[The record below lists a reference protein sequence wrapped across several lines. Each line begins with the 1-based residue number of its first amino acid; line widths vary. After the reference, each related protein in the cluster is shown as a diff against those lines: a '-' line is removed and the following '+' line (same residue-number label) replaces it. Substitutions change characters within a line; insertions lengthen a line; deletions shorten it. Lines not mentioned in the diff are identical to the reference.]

1 MFEFL
6 RKGATSLFAKIF
18 LAIIIIVF
26 VFWGIGYIDTSDRNL
41 VAEVDGE
48 KINLKEFQ
56 EYYNF
61 KFFQLKQAF
70 GEVSSE
76 DLKKM
81 RFKEMALQE
90 LIRIKLTQRI
100 AQDLGLKITQE
111 EINLAISQ
119 LPFFQQEGRF
129 NPSAY
134 LAFLRE
140 MGLTPATFERILK
153 ADLLEQKLK
162 GLLIAPILVSQ
173 DEVLEFAKFYH
184 QKITLQEFILTM
196 ESCQREVKGDEKA
209 LESYF
214 NAHRDLYV
222 EEEKIKIAYY
232 IIPFTGEVEVSEEE
246 IKNYYAQNLN
256 RFREPFKVKLR
267 RIVIPGVDA
276 NAQKKAQ
283 EIKTQIKDLKDFAV
297 FGSKTSE
304 WFEDQALSQELKNI
318 LKLAKKGDILGP
330 LKTSQG
336 FIILGVEEV
345 QPERVAKLEEVR
357 DKIVSEIKKVK
368 LRDRAKNHANAIYT
382 KVVAENGLTKWGE
395 KNQIKLE
402 ETGYLT
408 QEELAKIFAS
418 RETANKIFK
427 QGKGDYFSPLET
439 EKAIYLVEILD
450 KKPRRNLS
458 FEEAKERVK
467 NDYLKEKG
475 RELCEGKVKS
485 FLGKAKGQGN
495 PIQIAQ
501 EMGFKEETK
510 EILRK
515 DLPEKLIQRGLP
527 GLIEEPIITEE
538 TIKIYYLQR
547 IENSQQTFSLEELHT
562 IRSLLLEKK
571 REEVLNKYLEG
582 YQKRAKIKVY
592 PLFQQI

>member
-26 VFWGIGYIDTSDRNL
+26 VFWGIGYFGTSDRNL

-256 RFREPFKVKLR
+256 RFRTL
-267 RIVIPGVDA
+267 
-276 NAQKKAQ
+276 
-283 EIKTQIKDLKDFAV
+283 
-297 FGSKTSE
+297 
-304 WFEDQALSQELKNI
+304 
-318 LKLAKKGDILGP
+318 
-330 LKTSQG
+330 
-336 FIILGVEEV
+336 
-345 QPERVAKLEEVR
+345 
-357 DKIVSEIKKVK
+357 
-368 LRDRAKNHANAIYT
+368 
-382 KVVAENGLTKWGE
+382 
-395 KNQIKLE
+395 
-402 ETGYLT
+402 
-408 QEELAKIFAS
+408 
-418 RETANKIFK
+418 
-427 QGKGDYFSPLET
+427 
-439 EKAIYLVEILD
+439 
-450 KKPRRNLS
+450 
-458 FEEAKERVK
+458 
-467 NDYLKEKG
+467 
-475 RELCEGKVKS
+475 
-485 FLGKAKGQGN
+485 
-495 PIQIAQ
+495 
-501 EMGFKEETK
+501 
-510 EILRK
+510 
-515 DLPEKLIQRGLP
+515 
-527 GLIEEPIITEE
+527 
-538 TIKIYYLQR
+538 
-547 IENSQQTFSLEELHT
+547 
-562 IRSLLLEKK
+562 
-571 REEVLNKYLEG
+571 
-582 YQKRAKIKVY
+582 
-592 PLFQQI
+592 